1 MKHLQI
7 SVIFI
12 FVLFVQACGHK
23 GHEHVAITPELEQA
37 YVIHNQSLDLRE
49 EIMDL
54 EKKLK
59 EEEIDY
65 SLLKDALK
73 TWDKDIIEVPGFEH
87 SHDDEHQRKYHVHN
101 PSKPFSD
108 VEHLEYQKMMHEE
121 IVGIHEKMNRL
132 LSKEIMET
140 SESEGES
147 AE

>member
-1 MKHLQI
+1 MTIPLALKKMKHQ
-7 SVIFI
+7 
-12 FVLFVQACGHK
+12 
-23 GHEHVAITPELEQA
+23 
-37 YVIHNQSLDLRE
+37 
-49 EIMDL
+49 
-54 EKKLK
+54 